1 VAAVS
6 VADFFGD
13 YAGIATS
20 GNLPIVGS
28 NPYTAADF
36 NCKVCFSFQ
45 VGSLGVGGA
54 AAVLSDVLHVKK
66 IVVGYIDVPA
76 GQGLPPLI
84 NAGVLGPRGLKIED
98 SVPVPPTL
106 TDASTIVAALP
117 SDAGG
122 FIPGVPQNVAA
133 QLILSIRKSG
143 STYPISVPASTLSA
157 PQIASLIGAQATN
170 IYVAAPFKYSGAGY
184 AHFQNDMAAV
194 GKKGSL
200 EDNSEALRGW
210 LSIQLFKSAVQK
222 VGAANVSRT
231 SIIQAISTMSTWSTG
246 GLTPEIDFTSKQTA
260 LGGTVPN
267 IINPTVVAYKYNIQ
281 TKQLDEVGN
290 SFINIFEPPK

>member
-1 VAAVS
+1 
-6 VADFFGD
+6 
-13 YAGIATS
+13 
-20 GNLPIVGS
+20 
-28 NPYTAADF
+28 
-36 NCKVCFSFQ
+36 
-45 VGSLGVGGA
+45 
-54 AAVLSDVLHVKK
+54 
-66 IVVGYIDVPA
+66 
-76 GQGLPPLI
+76 
-84 NAGVLGPRGLKIED
+84 
-98 SVPVPPTL
+98 L